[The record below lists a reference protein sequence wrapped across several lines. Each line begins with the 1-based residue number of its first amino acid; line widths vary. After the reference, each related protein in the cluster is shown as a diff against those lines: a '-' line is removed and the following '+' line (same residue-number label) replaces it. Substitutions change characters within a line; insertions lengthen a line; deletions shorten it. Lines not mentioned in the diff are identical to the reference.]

1 MTAASL
7 TRHPWRRSV
16 FGSLHPKR
24 LFRFSL
30 GTLLFAMLC
39 ACGYFGN
46 YRAGQLVGTQ
56 DRYDQTHFM
65 KAYDVSDV
73 MVDLST
79 TAQRQ
84 QRYREITEFLKR
96 TVAPDS
102 WKSEGHVTCEIYL
115 FPSVESVAI
124 MQRGAVH
131 DQIEAAM
138 RKFREELAK
147 KADRASVSAAEE

>member
-1 MTAASL
+1 M
-7 TRHPWRRSV
+7 

-46 YRAGQLVGTQ
+46 YRAGQLAGTQ
-56 DRYDQTHFM
+56 DRYDQLHFM
-65 KAYDVSDV
+65 KAYDVSDL

-84 QRYREITEFLKR
+84 KRYREITEFLKR
-96 TVAPDS
+96 TVAADS
-102 WKSEGHVTCEIYL
+102 WKSEGQVTCEIYP
-115 FPSVESVAI
+115 FPPVESLAI

-131 DQIEAAM
+131 DLIEVAM
-138 RKFREELAK
+138 LKFREEFAK
-147 KADRASVSAAEE
+147 EVHPSSVPPAEQESQ

>member
-1 MTAASL
+1 
-7 TRHPWRRSV
+7 V
-16 FGSLHPKR
+16 FGSLRPKR

-46 YRAGQLVGTQ
+46 YRAGQLAGTR

-65 KAYDVSDV
+65 KTYDVSDLT
-73 MVDLST
+73 VDLTT

-84 QRYREITEFLKR
+84 QRYREIIGFLKR
-96 TVAPDS
+96 TAAPES
-102 WKSEGHVTCEIYL
+102 WKSDGQMACEVYP
-115 FPSVESVAI
+115 FPSVESLAI
-124 MQRGAVH
+124 MQRGVVH

-138 RKFREELAK
+138 LKFRKELAK
-147 KADRASVSAAEE
+147 NSGRASVPAAE

>member
-1 MTAASL
+1 
-7 TRHPWRRSV
+7 V

-46 YRAGQLVGTQ
+46 YRAGQLAGTQ
-56 DRYDQTHFM
+56 DRYDQSHFM
-65 KAYDVSDV
+65 KAYDVSDL
-73 MVDLST
+73 MANLST

-84 QRYREITEFLKR
+84 QRYREIIGFLKR
-96 TVAPDS
+96 TAAPES
-102 WKSEGHVTCEIYL
+102 WKSDGQVTCEIYP

-131 DQIEAAM
+131 DQIEIAM
-138 RKFREELAK
+138 LKFREELAK
-147 KADRASVSAAEE
+147 TSGRASVPAAEQ

>member
-1 MTAASL
+1 M
-7 TRHPWRRSV
+7 

-46 YRAGQLVGTQ
+46 YRAGQLAGTQ

-65 KAYDVSDV
+65 KVYDVSDL
-73 MVDLST
+73 MADLST

-84 QRYREITEFLKR
+84 QRYREIIGFVKR
-96 TVAPDS
+96 TAAPVS
-102 WKSEGHVTCEIYL
+102 WKSDGQVTCEIYP

-138 RKFREELAK
+138 LKFREELAK
-147 KADRASVSAAEE
+147 KSGQASVPAAEQ